1 MMQSVNIFQIFPKF
15 ILEDKDGF
23 AMCKALE
30 AGMNYFLA
38 KCKEGLDLV
47 QNIDTMPEW
56 RLDEMAWEL
65 NCLYDYEADISI
77 KREWIRNAYKNYR
90 IHGTAEGVRQYL
102 KIYFGESS
110 IEEFWQFGG
119 DPGQFNVTVTG
130 LRTDENEAWI
140 RKATAKA
147 KNVRSE
153 LNNIVFN
160 GGEAQAD
167 IEVGAAVVG
176 ILVEEEV
183 IMYS

>member
-1 MMQSVNIFQIFPKF
+1 MIQGVNIFQIFPRF

-30 AGMNYFLA
+30 AGMKYFLE
-38 KCKEGLDLV
+38 KCQDGLNLILDV
-47 QNIDTMPEW
+47 DEMPEW

-65 NCLYDYEADISI
+65 NCLYDYEADVSI

-110 IEEFWQFGG
+110 IQEFWEFSG
-119 DPGQFNVTVTG
+119 DPGKFNVTVTG
-130 LRTDENEAWI
+130 LRTDENEAWV
-140 RKATAKA
+140 RKAAAKA

-160 GGEAQAD
+160 GGEAEAD
-167 IEVGAAVVG
+167 LKIGAAVAG
-176 ILVEEEV
+176 ILIEEEV
-183 IMYS
+183 VMYT

>member
-1 MMQSVNIFQIFPKF
+1 MISKFDIGRLVPKF
-15 ILEDKDGF
+15 IMQDKNGYAIAK
-23 AMCKALE
+23 AME
-30 AGMNYFLA
+30 AGLNFFLQ
-38 KCKEGLDLV
+38 KCQEGLDTL
-47 QNIDTMPEW
+47 QNVDKMPEW